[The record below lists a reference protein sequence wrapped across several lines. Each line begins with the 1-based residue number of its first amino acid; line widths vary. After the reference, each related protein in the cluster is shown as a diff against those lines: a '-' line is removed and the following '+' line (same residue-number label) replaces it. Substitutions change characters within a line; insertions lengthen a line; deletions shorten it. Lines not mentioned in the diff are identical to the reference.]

1 LSVRLAGVRL
11 LRRPLAAGG
20 IGTAP
25 GFREGMIQ
33 ARNMPKVVGGS
44 FAWAWVAISNARKLG
59 ARWRLAIWLTL
70 IAGSVDDHSWA
81 DPADF
86 GRCSESAAIWGRP
99 VVTPTTA

>member
-44 FAWAWVAISNARKLG
+44 FAWG
-59 ARWRLAIWLTL
+59 M
-70 IAGSVDDHSWA
+70 G
-81 DPADF
+81 
-86 GRCSESAAIWGRP
+86 GYQ
-99 VVTPTTA
+99 

>member
-44 FAWAWVAISNARKLG
+44 FAWGMCGYQQRSETQRSLALG
-59 ARWRLAIWLTL
+59 YMADRIPHRWL
-70 IAGSVDDHSWA
+70 G
-81 DPADF
+81 
-86 GRCSESAAIWGRP
+86 G
-99 VVTPTTA
+99 